1 MDMPEVSIITR
12 CRNRLEYT
20 AQVVDAVKRC
30 SDVSY
35 EHIIV
40 DNGSTD
46 GTYEWFRWMN
56 ENTTWYGDT
65 IKYMRIEGN
74 TGDWGGMLQGAT
86 IAKGN
91 YIVQLDN
98 DIIPCKGWL
107 SAMIKVLTKSEYKI
121 VMLRRKNVAWK
132 LRPLKSPQ
140 NMFGYEVA
148 PVERAV
154 ACYMMS
160 KENFKECAAYIPAE
174 RGARSKYI
182 MAGLTKHWRGLKPI
196 GKILNKTCYEL
207 QADKE
212 NDINRQK
219 YSPKNKQIWEKI

>member
-1 MDMPEVSIITR
+1 MDETPEISIITR

-20 AQVVDAVKRC
+20 IQVVDAVKRL
-30 SDVSY
+30 SYDY
-35 EHIIV
+35 EHIII

-46 GTYEWFRWMN
+46 GTYEWFRWMK
-56 ENTTWYGDT
+56 ENTSWLTNL
-65 IKYMRIEGN
+65 KYVRIGGN
-74 TGDWGGMLQGAT
+74 TGDWGGMLEGFKYSKGA
-86 IAKGN
+86 

-98 DIIPCKGWL
+98 DIIPCEGWL
-107 SAMIKVLTKSEYKI
+107 EAMLTVINKSQYKV

-132 LRPLKSPQ
+132 LRPLRAPQ

-160 KENFKECAAYIPAE
+160 RENFQRCTQYIPAHK
-174 RGARSKYI
+174 GARSKYI
-182 MAGLTKHWRGLKPI
+182 MAGLTQDWHGLKPI
-196 GKILNKTCYEL
+196 GKILNRSCYEI
-207 QADKE
+207 QADRG

-219 YSPKNKQIWEKI
+219 YSPKNPEVWEKI